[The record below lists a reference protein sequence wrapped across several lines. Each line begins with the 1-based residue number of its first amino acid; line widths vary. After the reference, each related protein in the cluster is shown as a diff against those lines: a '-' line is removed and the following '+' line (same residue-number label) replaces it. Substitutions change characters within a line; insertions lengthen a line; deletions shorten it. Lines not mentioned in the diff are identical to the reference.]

1 MNVCYVFQEEYPWDV
16 RAEKILASL
25 AERGI
30 DSHLISRNRKGLPR
44 HEQLQPGVQ
53 VHRLPGPRSAFI
65 RDCLNFPAFFSP
77 VWLWC
82 IHRLVRDVQAALII
96 VRDLPLAP
104 AAIAIGRLTGTPVMM
119 DMAENYPAMIQDTWT
134 YRGPGVVDFVVR
146 NPRMLKWLERRT
158 LPHLDGVLVVSRLSA
173 ERLVAL
179 GVAPHKIFLVSNTP
193 RLDAAGAAAPVNE
206 HAHPGRLRLLY
217 VGGLEESRGLEIV
230 VRALAL
236 VAGELPG
243 ARFVIAGRGE
253 GESAIRRLAASL
265 GIDRRVEFT
274 GWVSPGDVPALIR
287 SADVCI
293 VPHYVTE
300 HTETTVPNKI
310 FDYMWQERP
319 VIATDAKAL
328 REIVTSGAC
337 GVVYRDTD
345 PASLADAL
353 RGMMDPAVRRDL
365 GVAGRRAVLAEYNW
379 AKDEARLM
387 DAVARVARTP

>member
-1 MNVCYVFQEEYPWDV
+1 
-16 RAEKILASL
+16 L
-25 AERGI
+25 
-30 DSHLISRNRKGLPR
+30 
-44 HEQLQPGVQ
+44 
-53 VHRLPGPRSAFI
+53 
-65 RDCLNFPAFFSP
+65 
-77 VWLWC
+77 
-82 IHRLVRDVQAALII
+82 
-96 VRDLPLAP
+96 
-104 AAIAIGRLTGTPVMM
+104 
-119 DMAENYPAMIQDTWT
+119 
-134 YRGPGVVDFVVR
+134 DFVCGIQEY
-146 NPRMLKWLERRT
+146 LKWLERRT

-179 GVAPHKIFLVSNTP
+179 GVPPHKIFVVSNTP
-193 RLDAAGAAAPVNE
+193 RLDTTDGSAPAGAAAPE
-206 HAHPGRLRLLY
+206 SEGAEPGRLRVLY

-265 GIDRRVEFT
+265 GIEDRVQFT

-328 REIVTSGAC
+328 REIVTTGRC

-345 PASLADAL
+345 PGALADAL
-353 RGMMDPAVRRDL
+353 RGMMDPAVRREL

-379 AKDEARLM
+379 AKDEERLM
-387 DAVARVARTP
+387 DAIARVARTP